1 MGRGLGQACGVVALL
16 GCKTFS
22 FVNLEWVGAQSR
34 STRRDEAPT
43 GAYLLRYQVEFAAT
57 TAANKEESVIAT
69 TMTIAFSKGKKFGE
83 SEALNTPRFNSLSGH
98 WYRH

>member
-1 MGRGLGQACGVVALL
+1 MVALL

-43 GAYLLRYQVEFAAT
+43 GAYLLRYQVEFAALRQRT
-57 TAANKEESVIAT
+57 VAVKAAAIDAAAINDDDSFWRQGA
-69 TMTIAFSKGKKFGE
+69 MSGKG
-83 SEALNTPRFNSLSGH
+83 R
-98 WYRH
+98 